1 MIAEKK
7 LVADADGMD
16 STHFA
21 LHMTNRHIDSLGGL
35 TYLSD
40 DLGEYVEE
48 LYRVFHDRLHAVRVD
63 LEHEHATSL
72 HWRNPDRSRQHDR
85 ETSLCRSQNLNRFW

>member
-1 MIAEKK
+1 MSPTSSRS

-21 LHMTNRHIDSLGGL
+21 LHMTNRHLESLGGL

-48 LYRVFHDRLHAVRVD
+48 LYRSFHDRLHAVRVD
-63 LEHEHATSL
+63 LEHEHADS
-72 HWRNPDRSRQHDR
+72 RNLRNTRDTGQYD
-85 ETSLCRSQNLNRFW
+85 T